1 MMEMSKIK
9 ECNMDDCSYNMDNKC
24 HTMAITVGEE
34 DQASCET
41 YAHKSM
47 LGGDLNM
54 IAGVGACKV
63 DSCSHNQALECTMQ
77 NVQMGSHNNHADCMS
92 FSVR

>member
-1 MMEMSKIK
+1 MEMAKIK
-9 ECNMDDCSYNMDNKC
+9 ECNMQDCSYNMENMC

-34 DQASCET
+34 DCASCDT

-47 LGGDLNM
+47 KGGEMSM

-63 DSCSHNQALECTMQ
+63 ESCSHNQALECTMQ
-77 NVQMGSHNNHADCMS
+77 NVQMGSHNSHADCMS
-92 FSVR
+92 FSQR

>member
-1 MMEMSKIK
+1 MEMAKIN
-9 ECNMDDCSYNMDNKC
+9 ECNMNDCSYNMENKC

-34 DQASCET
+34 DCASCDT

-47 LGGDLNM
+47 KGGEMSM

-63 DSCSHNQALECTMQ
+63 EACSHNQALECTMQ
-77 NVQMGSHNNHADCMS
+77 NVQIGAHNSHADCMS
-92 FSVR
+92 FSQS